1 MSGNSR
7 SGARPTPTKLLSMR
21 GSWRANLRTEEPQPE
36 VKMVEP
42 PKFLKAADKKYFR
55 EMVEKLFACGIL
67 TVADAGSFTRYI
79 TSFGRWV
86 EAERALA
93 EGEPTHHEIRDE
105 AGNIKSVVPGKAY
118 ATVCKE
124 HERLLKLEQEFGLT
138 PASRPRLQS
147 VKPTQDAATEIFGE
161 LA

>member
-1 MSGNSR
+1 MGV
-7 SGARPTPTKLLSMR
+7 RPVPTKILEQR
-21 GSWRANLRTEEPQPE
+21 GSWRAKTRPDEPQPE
-36 VKMVEP
+36 PAKIEP

-55 EMVEKLFACGIL
+55 EMVETLFSCGIM
-67 TVADAGSFTRYI
+67 TRVDGGSFTRYI

-93 EGEPTHHEIRDE
+93 EGEPTHYEIRDD
-105 AGNIKSVVPGKAY
+105 AGNVKGVVMSKAY

-138 PASRPRLQS
+138 PASRPRLQA
-147 VKPTQDAATEIFGE
+147 VKPTKDAIEEIFGE

>member
-1 MSGNSR
+1 
-7 SGARPTPTKLLSMR
+7 
-21 GSWRANLRTEEPQPE
+21 
-36 VKMVEP
+36 MVET
-42 PKFLKAADKKYFR
+42 
-55 EMVEKLFACGIL
+55 LFSCGIM
-67 TVADAGSFTRYI
+67 TRVDGGSLTRYI

-93 EGEPTHHEIRDE
+93 EGEPTFHEILDE
-105 AGNIKSVVPGKAY
+105 QEKVKAVVMSKAY

-138 PASRPRLQS
+138 PASRPRLQA
-147 VKPTQDAATEIFGE
+147 VKPTKDAIEEIFGE